1 MLQTSLEQHMQ
12 RSVVRENRV
21 SLRKRKRPAGEVC
34 RSVCACERER
44 ERDEAGVKDVGSLLC
59 SRQGPVS
66 SPHPSSYHLSVR
78 PLTSCYPVFASL
90 CLKTLHG

>member
-1 MLQTSLEQHMQ
+1 M
-12 RSVVRENRV
+12 RERE
-21 SLRKRKRPAGEVC
+21 R
-34 RSVCACERER
+34 ERER

-66 SPHPSSYHLSVR
+66 RPHPSSYHLSVR

-90 CLKTLHG
+90 CLKTLHR